1 MKALTRATQRV
12 KSIHLIGTR
21 SAGRAAWAS
30 TRAPALWAQ
39 AEKPIHKSQRLYYIS
54 CRRLQRRS
62 RLHAMTTFSSA
73 QKEIPP
79 GMIDLAIGQPSPWLL
94 PVEATAKAAAH
105 CTDHPGRVLL
115 AYGSEQG
122 DGHFRAALA
131 EFLEKT
137 YAQPIDPAHLL
148 VTNGASQAIDLICTL
163 FSKAGD
169 TIFVEEPT
177 YFLARKIFADHQ
189 LKPVAL
195 PMDADGLIIEAL
207 EEELRRS
214 RPAFLYTIPTY
225 HNPTSVCLSAS
236 RREKLAEVSRR
247 YQLLVVADE
256 VYHPLS
262 YTSAPPPPLAAS
274 CTSAKVISLGSFSKI
289 LAPGLRLGWLQAA
302 PTLIERIARCGL
314 LDSGGGLNPF
324 ASGVVRSAM
333 ELGLVDENLALLKQ
347 TYSRRMQAMCAA
359 LRSRLPA
366 SVRFTEPSGGFFI
379 WLGLPEGIDTLDLLA
394 KAKSRNVEFMP
405 GPKFSS
411 RQMLKNCLRLSFAY
425 YDTPELLE
433 GVERLSAVIRTL

>member
-1 MKALTRATQRV
+1 
-12 KSIHLIGTR
+12 
-21 SAGRAAWAS
+21 
-30 TRAPALWAQ
+30 
-39 AEKPIHKSQRLYYIS
+39 
-54 CRRLQRRS
+54 
-62 RLHAMTTFSSA
+62 MTTFSSV
-73 QKEIPP
+73 QKEIPA

-94 PVEATAKAAAH
+94 PVEAMAKAAAH
-105 CTDHPGRVLL
+105 CTGHPDCVLL
-115 AYGSEQG
+115 AYGAEQG
-122 DGHFRAALA
+122 DGHFRVALSK
-131 EFLEKT
+131 FLGKI
-137 YAQPIDPAHLL
+137 YVQPIDAAQLL

-189 LKPVAL
+189 LKPVSL
-195 PMDADGLIIEAL
+195 PMDADGLIVEAL
-207 EEELRRS
+207 EEELKRT

-236 RREKLAEVSRR
+236 RREKLVELSRR
-247 YQLLVVADE
+247 HDIMVVADE

-262 YTSAPPPPLAAS
+262 YTSAPPPPLAVS
-274 CTSAKVISLGSFSKI
+274 CVSAKVISLGSFSKI

-302 PTLIERIARCGL
+302 PALVERIVQCGL

-324 ASGVVRSAM
+324 TSGVVRSAM
-333 ELGLVDENLALLKQ
+333 ELGLMDENLTLLKE
-347 TYSRRMQAMCAA
+347 TYSRRMQTMGAA

-366 SVRFTEPSGGFFI
+366 SARFIDPAGGFFI
-379 WLGLPEGIDTLDLLA
+379 WLSLPEGTDTLDLLA

-405 GPKFSS
+405 GSKFSS
-411 RQMLKNCLRLSFAY
+411 RQGLKNCLRLSFAY

-433 GVERLSAVIRTL
+433 GVERLAAVVGKG

>member
-1 MKALTRATQRV
+1 
-12 KSIHLIGTR
+12 
-21 SAGRAAWAS
+21 
-30 TRAPALWAQ
+30 
-39 AEKPIHKSQRLYYIS
+39 
-54 CRRLQRRS
+54 
-62 RLHAMTTFSSA
+62 MTTFSSV
-73 QKEIPP
+73 QKEIPA

-94 PVEATAKAAAH
+94 PVEAMAKAAAH
-105 CTDHPGRVLL
+105 CTGHPDCVLL
-115 AYGSEQG
+115 AYGAEQG
-122 DGHFRAALA
+122 DGHFRVALSK
-131 EFLEKT
+131 FLGKI
-137 YAQPIDPAHLL
+137 YVQPIDAAQLL

-189 LKPVAL
+189 LKPVSL
-195 PMDADGLIIEAL
+195 PMDADGLIVEAV
-207 EEELRRS
+207 EEELKRT

-236 RREKLAEVSRR
+236 RREKLVELSRR
-247 YQLLVVADE
+247 YDIMVVADE

-262 YTSAPPPPLAAS
+262 YTSAPPPPLAVS
-274 CTSAKVISLGSFSKI
+274 CVSAKVISLGSFSKI

-302 PTLIERIARCGL
+302 PALVERIVQCGL

-324 ASGVVRSAM
+324 TSGVVRSAM
-333 ELGLVDENLALLKQ
+333 ELGLMDENLTLLKE
-347 TYSRRMQAMCAA
+347 TYSRRMQTMGAA

-366 SVRFTEPSGGFFI
+366 SARFIDPAGGFFI
-379 WLGLPEGIDTLDLLA
+379 WLSLPEGTDTLDLLA

-405 GPKFSS
+405 GSKFSS
-411 RQMLKNCLRLSFAY
+411 RQGLKNCLRLSFAY

-433 GVERLSAVIRTL
+433 GVERLAAVVGKG

>member
-1 MKALTRATQRV
+1 
-12 KSIHLIGTR
+12 
-21 SAGRAAWAS
+21 
-30 TRAPALWAQ
+30 
-39 AEKPIHKSQRLYYIS
+39 
-54 CRRLQRRS
+54 
-62 RLHAMTTFSSA
+62 MTTFSSA
-73 QKEIPP
+73 QKQIPP
-79 GMIDLAIGQPSPWLL
+79 GTVDLAIGQPSPGLL
-94 PVEATAKAAAH
+94 PVEAMAKAAAH
-105 CTDHPGRVLL
+105 CTGHPARVLL
-115 AYGSEQG
+115 SYGAEPG
-122 DGHFRAALA
+122 DGHFRATLSK
-131 EFLEKT
+131 FLEGI
-137 YAQPIDPAHLL
+137 YAMPVDPAHLL

-177 YFLARKIFADHQ
+177 YFLARKIFADHR

-195 PMDADGLIIEAL
+195 PMDAEGLIIEAL
-207 EEELRRS
+207 EEELTRT

-247 YQLLVVADE
+247 FELMVVADE

-262 YTSAPPPPLAAS
+262 YTSSPPLPLAAS
-274 CTSAKVISLGSFSKI
+274 CTSAKVVSLGSFSKI

-302 PTLIERIARCGL
+302 PAVIKRIVQCGL

-324 ASGVVRSAM
+324 TSGIVRSAM
-333 ELGLVDENLALLKQ
+333 ELGLMDENLTLLKE
-347 TYSRRMQAMCAA
+347 TYSRRMQAMSAA

-379 WLGLPEGIDTLDLLA
+379 WLVLPEGADTLALLQQA
-394 KAKSRNVEFMP
+394 KERNVEFMP

-411 RQMLKNCLRLSFAY
+411 RQGLKNCLRLSFAY
-425 YDTPELLE
+425 YDTPELLK
-433 GVERLSAVIRTL
+433 GVERLAAVIAKG

>member
-1 MKALTRATQRV
+1 
-12 KSIHLIGTR
+12 
-21 SAGRAAWAS
+21 
-30 TRAPALWAQ
+30 
-39 AEKPIHKSQRLYYIS
+39 
-54 CRRLQRRS
+54 
-62 RLHAMTTFSSA
+62 MTTFSSV
-73 QKEIPP
+73 QKEIPA

-94 PVEATAKAAAH
+94 PVEAMAKAAAH
-105 CTDHPGRVLL
+105 CTGHPDCVLL
-115 AYGSEQG
+115 AYGAEQG
-122 DGHFRAALA
+122 DGHFRVALSK
-131 EFLEKT
+131 FLGKI
-137 YAQPIDPAHLL
+137 YLQPIDAAQLL

-189 LKPVAL
+189 LKPVSL
-195 PMDADGLIIEAL
+195 PMDADGLIVDAL
-207 EEELRRS
+207 EEELKRT

-236 RREKLAEVSRR
+236 RREKLVELSRR
-247 YQLLVVADE
+247 HDIMVVADE

-262 YTSAPPPPLAAS
+262 YTSAPPPPLAVS
-274 CTSAKVISLGSFSKI
+274 CVSAKVISLGSFSKI

-302 PTLIERIARCGL
+302 PALVERIVQCGL

-324 ASGVVRSAM
+324 TSGVVRSAM
-333 ELGLVDENLALLKQ
+333 ELGLMDENLTLLKE
-347 TYSRRMQAMCAA
+347 TYSRRMQTMGAA

-366 SVRFTEPSGGFFI
+366 SARFIDPAGGFFI
-379 WLGLPEGIDTLDLLA
+379 WLSLPEGTDTLDLLA

-405 GPKFSS
+405 GSKFSS
-411 RQMLKNCLRLSFAY
+411 RQGLKNCLRLSFAY

-433 GVERLSAVIRTL
+433 GVERLAAVVGKG